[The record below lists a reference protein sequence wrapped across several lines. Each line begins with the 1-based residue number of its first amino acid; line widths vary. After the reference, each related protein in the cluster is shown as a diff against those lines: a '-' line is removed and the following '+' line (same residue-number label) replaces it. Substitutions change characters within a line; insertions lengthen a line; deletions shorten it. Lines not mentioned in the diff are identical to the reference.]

1 MKDIDISVE
10 YETRTQDLNT
20 KTDYDLP
27 DDHLTI
33 PKLSLPSQDSMST
46 VGTFNKNAYATK
58 SDNYGDWNH
67 PEDLTLYEQ
76 LVPNKEFKDY
86 LDYPVD
92 NYVLQDLVTELQKY
106 DKRYG
111 IMVDHIKTAKD
122 LLQWFVDFKW
132 KRLNMLDH
140 WIRFSD
146 YAK

>member
-58 SDNYGDWNH
+58 SDNYDDWNH
-67 PEDLTLYEQ
+67 PEDLTLYERLAKQ
-76 LVPNKEFKDY
+76 GLEKDGQKGDMIITISIEIPKNLSKEEVILYEKLKQAAANRDIREI
-86 LDYPVD
+86 
-92 NYVLQDLVTELQKY
+92 NYEQ
-106 DKRYG
+106 
-111 IMVDHIKTAKD
+111 
-122 LLQWFVDFKW
+122 
-132 KRLNMLDH
+132 
-140 WIRFSD
+140 
-146 YAK
+146 